1 MLFRF
6 PLSSRRRRRLNVTTL
21 LCRVQF
27 LNDRH
32 KHGRVKK
39 QETWK
44 GLLIVDVVDQR
55 ANLKTSPITR
65 ELPTPGE
72 RIFNYIHTR
81 RGKDCELCVE

>member
-1 MLFRF
+1 M
-6 PLSSRRRRRLNVTTL
+6 L

-65 ELPTPGE
+65 ELPTSVLHRE

-81 RGKDCELCVE
+81 RGKDCVE